1 MTHIK
6 NVKRHEQAFQ
16 EETNKHVKR
25 CSTSLVIKGMYT
37 KTTKRNSETNVT
49 CQTARKLLQSFCITS
64 EGHKPA
70 STSHNEQPEL
80 QQG

>member
-6 NVKRHEQAFQ
+6 NAKRHEQAFQ

-25 CSTSLVIKGMYT
+25 CSTSFVIKGMYT
-37 KTTKRNSETNVT
+37 KTTKRNSETTVT
-49 CQTARKLLQSFCITS
+49 WQPENYCRVLASHQKDT
-64 EGHKPA
+64 EPA
-70 STSHNEQPEL
+70 STSQNEQPEL